1 MPKPTIDVERMQ
13 RRLDALTT
21 PVLGGTPAGGM
32 TRPALSDADRAARD
46 LFVDWLRELDLSVR
60 IDDFGNIYGR
70 RAGQDARTSPVL
82 VGSHLD
88 TVPLGGRFDGILGIV
103 AALEV
108 VSALE
113 ETHTLTR
120 RPVDVVNWTG
130 EEGARFDIPMIA
142 SGGATG
148 VFTREYVYSQ
158 ADRDGLRFG
167 DELERIG
174 YRGDASARPQEIA
187 ASLELHIEQGP
198 VLEKEGAAVGIV
210 EGIAAIRWYWVRVRG
225 RGEHAG
231 GSAVELRRDA
241 MVSAA
246 RMIVAARQVAIERG
260 NVKVTTGVVKP
271 ATSSINVIPEEVTFS
286 LDVRAADDA
295 TQNIVIA
302 AIRERFAAI
311 ASGEGVEVSV
321 DEHWSVPPTPFD
333 PGIRDL
339 AERLCLER
347 GYACRRLVG
356 AIGHDSQHLARVTR
370 AAMLFTPTVGGLSH
384 CQTEASTWPEIVKAT
399 DVLLGLTLALAN
411 DSGRT

>member
-1 MPKPTIDVERMQ
+1 MPPTVNVARMQ

-21 PVLGGTPAGGM
+21 PALGGTPAGGM

-70 RAGQDARTSPVL
+70 RAGQDPRAAPVL

-108 VSALE
+108 VSALH
-113 ETHTLTR
+113 ETGTATR
-120 RPVDVVNWTG
+120 RPIDVVDWTG

-148 VFTREYVYSQ
+148 VFTREYVYAQ

-174 YRGDASARPQEIA
+174 YRGDASSRPGEIA

-198 VLEKEGAAVGIV
+198 VLEKEHAAVGIV

-231 GSAVELRRDA
+231 GSDVELRRDA

-246 RMIVAARQVAIERG
+246 RMIVAARQVAVDRG
-260 NVKVTTGVVKP
+260 DVKVTTGVVKP
-271 ATSSINVIPEEVTFS
+271 VTSSINVIPEEVTFS

-295 TQNIVIA
+295 VQDATIA
-302 AIRERFAAI
+302 AISERCAGI
-311 ASGEGVEVSV
+311 ARTEGVDVSL

-339 AERLCLER
+339 AEQLCVAR
-347 GYACRRLVG
+347 GYAFRRLVG
-356 AIGHDSQHLARVTR
+356 GIGHDSQHLARVTR
-370 AAMLFTPTVGGLSH
+370 AGMVFTPTVDGLSH
-384 CQTEASTWPEIVKAT
+384 CQTEASTWPEIEQAT
-399 DVLLGLTLALAN
+399 DVLLALTLTLANA
-411 DSGRT
+411 

>member
-1 MPKPTIDVERMQ
+1 MSQPTIDLDRMQ
-13 RRLDALTT
+13 RRLAALTT
-21 PVLGGTPAGGM
+21 PALGGTPAGGM

-46 LFVDWLRELDLSVR
+46 LFVDWLHELDMSVR
-60 IDDFGNIYGR
+60 IDDFGNIFGR
-70 RAGQDARTSPVL
+70 RAGHHHHAAPVL

-108 VSALE
+108 VSVLR
-113 ETHTLTR
+113 ETNTQTR
-120 RPVDVVNWTG
+120 RPIDVVNWTG
-130 EEGARFDIPMIA
+130 EEGARFDVPMIA

-148 VFTREYVYSQ
+148 VFSREYVYAQ

-174 YRGDASARPQEIA
+174 YRGDESARPSAIA

-198 VLEKEGAAVGIV
+198 QLENEGAAVGIV
-210 EGIAAIRWYWVRVRG
+210 EGIAAIRWYWVHVRG

-231 GSAVELRRDA
+231 GSEMELRRDA

-246 RMIVAARQVAIERG
+246 RMIVAARQVAVERG

-271 ATSSINVIPEEVTFS
+271 TTSSINVIPEEVTFS

-295 TQNIVIA
+295 AQDATIT
-302 AIRERFAAI
+302 AISERFIAI
-311 ASGEGVEVSV
+311 ASAEGVEVSI

-333 PGIRDL
+333 PGIRDM
-339 AERLCLER
+339 AERLCVER
-347 GYACRRLVG
+347 GYSFRRLVG
-356 AIGHDSQHLARVTR
+356 GIGHDSQHLARVTR

-384 CQTEASTWPEIVKAT
+384 CQTEASTWPEIAQTT
-399 DVLLGLTLALAN
+399 DILLGLTLALAN
-411 DSGRT
+411 D

>member
-1 MPKPTIDVERMQ
+1 MRQPTIDVERMQ

-21 PVLGGTPAGGM
+21 PALGGTPAGGM

-46 LFVDWLRELDLSVR
+46 LFVEWLRELDLSVR
-60 IDDFGNIYGR
+60 IDDFGTIYGR
-70 RAGQDARTSPVL
+70 RAGEDERAAPVL

-103 AALEV
+103 AALEIA
-108 VSALE
+108 SALRD
-113 ETHTLTR
+113 TQTPTR
-120 RPVDVVNWTG
+120 RPIDVVNWTG
-130 EEGARFDIPMIA
+130 EEGARFDVPMIA

-148 VFTREYVYSQ
+148 VFTPEYVYAQ
-158 ADRDGLRFG
+158 TDREGLRFG

-174 YRGDASARPQEIA
+174 YRGDPSARPRAIA

-210 EGIAAIRWYWVRVRG
+210 EGIAAIAWYWVRVRG

-231 GSAVELRRDA
+231 GSEVELRRDA

-246 RMIVAARQVAIERG
+246 RMIVAARQVALERG
-260 NVKVTTGVVKP
+260 DVKVTTGVVKP
-271 ATSSINVIPEEVTFS
+271 ATSSFNVIPEEVAFS

-295 TQNIVIA
+295 AQRATIA
-302 AIRERFAAI
+302 AIREGCTAI
-311 ASGEGVEVSV
+311 ATAEGVEVSV
-321 DEHWSVPPTPFD
+321 EEQWSVPPTPFD

-347 GYACRRLVG
+347 GYPWRRLVG
-356 AIGHDSQHLARVTR
+356 GIGHDSQHLARVTR

-384 CQTEASTWPEIVKAT
+384 CQTEASPWPEIVKAT
-399 DVLLGLTLALAN
+399 DVLLGLALALAS
-411 DSGRT
+411 D

>member
-1 MPKPTIDVERMQ
+1 MPQPTINLERMQ

-21 PVLGGTPAGGM
+21 PALGGTPAGGM
-32 TRPALSDADRAARD
+32 TRPALSDADRAARE
-46 LFVDWLRELDLSVR
+46 LFVDWLRELDLSVQ

-70 RAGQDARTSPVL
+70 RAGQDEHAAPVL

-108 VSALE
+108 VSTLH
-113 ETHTLTR
+113 ETHTPTR
-120 RPVDVVNWTG
+120 RPIDIVDWTG

-148 VFTREYVYSQ
+148 VFTREYVYAQ
-158 ADRDGLRFG
+158 TDREGLRFG

-174 YRGDASARPQEIA
+174 YRGKTSARPQAIA

-198 VLEKEGAAVGIV
+198 VLENEGAAVGIV
-210 EGIAAIRWYWVRVRG
+210 EGIAAIRWYWVRVHG

-231 GSAVELRRDA
+231 GSEVELRHDA
-241 MVSAA
+241 VVSAA

-260 NVKVTTGVVKP
+260 DVKVTTGVVKP
-271 ATSSINVIPEEVTFS
+271 ATSSINVIPGEVTFS
-286 LDVRAADDA
+286 LDVRASDDA
-295 TQNIVIA
+295 AQDATMA
-302 AIRERFAAI
+302 AIRERFSAI
-311 ASGEGVEVSV
+311 ANAEGVEESI

-333 PGIRDL
+333 AGIRDL

-347 GYACRRLVG
+347 GYSFRRLVG
-356 AIGHDSQHLARVTR
+356 GIGHDSQHLARVTR
-370 AAMLFTPTVGGLSH
+370 AAMLFTPTVDGLSH
-384 CQTEASTWPEIVKAT
+384 CQTEASTWPEIAKVT

-411 DSGRT
+411 D

>member
-1 MPKPTIDVERMQ
+1 MPQPTINLERMQ

-21 PVLGGTPAGGM
+21 PALGGTPAGGM

-46 LFVDWLRELDLSVR
+46 VLVDWLRQLELSVR

-70 RAGQDARTSPVL
+70 RLGQDERAAPVL
-82 VGSHLD
+82 LGSHLD

-108 VSALE
+108 VSVLDEA
-113 ETHTLTR
+113 HTPTR
-120 RPVDVVNWTG
+120 RPIDIVNWTG
-130 EEGARFDIPMIA
+130 EEGARFDVPMIA

-148 VFTREYVYSQ
+148 VFTREYVYGQ
-158 ADRDGLRFG
+158 TDREGLRFG

-174 YRGDASARPQEIA
+174 YRGDPSARPQAIA

-198 VLEKEGAAVGIV
+198 VLENEGAAVGIV

-231 GSAVELRRDA
+231 GSEMELRRDA

-246 RMIVAARQVAIERG
+246 RMIVASRHAAIDYG
-260 NVKVTTGVVKP
+260 DVKVSTGVINS

-295 TQNIVIA
+295 VQDATIA
-302 AIRERFAAI
+302 AIREHFASI

-321 DEHWSVPPTPFD
+321 DEHWRVPPTPFD
-333 PGIRDL
+333 SESATWRSSCASNVDIP
-339 AERLCLER
+339 
-347 GYACRRLVG
+347 
-356 AIGHDSQHLARVTR
+356 R
-370 AAMLFTPTVGGLSH
+370 AA
-384 CQTEASTWPEIVKAT
+384 
-399 DVLLGLTLALAN
+399 
-411 DSGRT
+411 